1 MASTQIDILYARK
14 PTCMHII
21 MCTHTY
27 IAVNPLP
34 CCKISRVVFI
44 GTGRKKRVVSFQ
56 GMQDFEVLQDFEKI
70 IWHSMATEINGRFSS
85 FILAV
90 NIPLVII
97 SMV

>member
-1 MASTQIDILYARK
+1 MASTQINILYVCK
-14 PTCMHII
+14 PIYMHII
-21 MCTHTY
+21 MCTHTF

-44 GTGRKKRVVSFQ
+44 GAGRKKRVVSFQ
-56 GMQDFEVLQDFEKI
+56 GLQDFEVLQDFEKI
-70 IWHSMATEINGRFSS
+70 IWYSMATEINNRFSS
-85 FILAV
+85 SILAV